1 MAAKNAFSITYTK
14 HVDGVQK
21 VVRYSGT
28 GKEVILQ
35 RENVQAIYPTGTS
48 DEDSLFVMTDG
59 SYYIGQEDFADVQ
72 TDISATDLT
81 GS

>member
-1 MAAKNAFSITYTK
+1 MPAKNAFSITYTK
-14 HVDGVQK
+14 HVDGPQK
-21 VVRYSGT
+21 VVRYSGS

-35 RENVQAIYPTGTS
+35 RENVAGIYPYGAS
-48 DEDSLFVMTDG
+48 DEDSLFVMNDG

-72 TDISATDLT
+72 IDISATDLT